1 MGRSPCYTQFD
12 HVYPQHSLQRKP
24 LQSVKKENQKFSSL
38 NAIIEMPRLSK
49 ENCERCVGMLQAVM
63 SQHAVAAT
71 VGTSQ
76 TTVSLLWRRFQTTGS
91 TDDRPRS
98 GRPNVTNPRAKSQIR
113 LLHLR
118 NRFLTVVDSAQNA
131 SGRRISSQTLRNRLK
146 RCGLK
151 ARRPYKG
158 TELTDRH
165 KTSRRNWAR
174 QHLGFRVQ
182 EFSLVTSLI

>member
-12 HVYPQHSLQRKP
+12 HVYPQNSLQRIS
-24 LQSVKKENQKFSSL
+24 LLSVKNENQKFSSL
-38 NAIIEMPRLSK
+38 NAIFEMPRLSK
-49 ENCERCVGMLQAVM
+49 ENRERCVGMLQAGM
-63 SQHAVAAT
+63 SQNAVAAT

-76 TTVSLLWRRFQTTGS
+76 KTISLLWRRFQTTGS

-98 GRPNVTNPRAKSQIR
+98 GRPRVTTPREDRQIR

-118 NRFLTVVDSAQNA
+118 NRFLTAVDSAQNA
-131 SGRRISSQTLRNRLK
+131 LGRRISSQTVRNRLK

-174 QHLGFRVQ
+174 YHLRFLVQ
-182 EFSLVTSLI
+182 SSL

>member
-1 MGRSPCYTQFD
+1 
-12 HVYPQHSLQRKP
+12 
-24 LQSVKKENQKFSSL
+24 
-38 NAIIEMPRLSK
+38 MPRLSK
-49 ENCERCVGMLQAVM
+49 ENRERCVGMLQVDM
-63 SQHAVAAT
+63 SQNAVAAT

-76 TTVSLLWRRFQTTGS
+76 KTISLLHVLWRRFQTTRS

-98 GRPNVTNPRAKSQIR
+98 GRPRVTTPTEDRQIR
-113 LLHLR
+113 LLHMR

-131 SGRRISSQTLRNRLK
+131 LRRRISSQTVRNRLK

-151 ARRPYKG
+151 ARRPYKR

-174 QHLGFRVQ
+174 HHFAFGCN
-182 EFSLVTSLI
+182 TGP